1 MLAASPLAMANPAAS
16 SAAEL
21 MRFPD
26 ESCANDLL
34 NADCE
39 RDRLNIDEE
48 PNPVVLLK
56 ERAISQLTTLLHRR
70 YTLHPLH

>member
-1 MLAASPLAMANPAAS
+1 MLAASPLAIAKPAAS

-21 MRFPD
+21 IRFPD
-26 ESCANDLL
+26 ASCANDLL

-39 RDRLNIDEE
+39 RDKLNIDEE

-56 ERAISQLTTLLHRR
+56 VRAIS
-70 YTLHPLH
+70 